1 MLGMDD
7 GRFLTD
13 YRPSCMADAQLMKD
27 NHITSNSAFRNF
39 LQNNAVSLMEQQMQ
53 TDIDESKQALQ
64 LLPCACSDCNGPL
77 TSAAL
82 GTNGSGWYASFLSWL
97 NSMKGYGTGTGIGTG
112 GINRTL
118 TMAVLWIMGLFMV
131 LRRLVVF

>member
-77 TSAAL
+77 TSAAM
-82 GTNGSGWYASFLSWL
+82 GTNGSGWFASFLSWL
-97 NSMKGYGTGTGIGTG
+97 NSSGVGGGIGVG
-112 GINRTL
+112 NRTL
-118 TMAVLWIMGLFMV
+118 GMIVLWILGFFMV
-131 LRRLVVF
+131 LRRLVIF